1 MSPTKI
7 LLFSNP
13 RHGTTFLIDN
23 INRNDNIKM
32 CYELFSIGKNVN
44 VQYRECFSQIIDKEK
59 LNLEDC
65 QAYGEQ
71 RKTHERNYFDHITQ
85 KIDNIKTFSNIG
97 YKIFAQ
103 QIDTSFVNNKVTLE
117 EILEQFDKVIF
128 LDRDEISYAFSWINA
143 KRFGWDVQSR
153 FSKDIDLP
161 ATPEDISDII
171 RQTIHKDKLFKQAH
185 AYLEQVG
192 KPYLDLN
199 YDDLAQAPKLLSE
212 FIGQNIVFERP
223 FEPMS
228 YDYEKFLA
236 KNIALRNAFKNQDK
250 LISIDNSKHSPPT
263 PNYERQNNELEAINV
278 LHTGNET
285 YKETTHFINEIVKS
299 FSTFESDKDFAANI
313 DFNIT
318 VSCNS
323 ALNFEEKHIDLLK
336 KLFKNVNILTIDIPL
351 NQDFYFDS
359 MPEDT
364 SKINLE
370 YGLKSGPN
378 YIFFK
383 TMPLMAKYNTS
394 LFLEIDTYL
403 KPGWLTSIANY
414 VRHCGNFW
422 INGTSYGGGTG
433 VVDNDFLINHHING
447 GTCIYNTGDK
457 TFQKFIEWCNKIF
470 PILVKDYM
478 ILPYDYLVPLLYIIY
493 AHYGYGKSWQIIR
506 LAKQNYIYNNLICN
520 LSLPGDI
527 RKIKD
532 PVPGYIIHEKLKLD

>member
-1 MSPTKI
+1 MSTTKI

-23 INRNDNIKM
+23 INRNNNIMM
-32 CYELFSIGKNVN
+32 CYELLSIGKNRHH
-44 VQYRECFSQIIDKEK
+44 QYHQCFNEIVAEEDLS
-59 LNLEDC
+59 LEDC
-65 QAYGEQ
+65 EIYGEQ
-71 RKTHERNYFDHITQ
+71 RMQDETSYFNYITE
-85 KIDNIKTFSNIG
+85 KMNNIKSFSTIG

-103 QIDTSFVNNKVTLE
+103 QIDTTANNKVTLE
-117 EILEQFDKVIF
+117 YILDQFDKVIF
-128 LDRDEISYAFSWINA
+128 LDRDVVSYAFSWVNA
-143 KRFGWDVQSR
+143 MRFGWDVHSR
-153 FSKDIDLP
+153 FSKDIDLV
-161 ATPEDISDII
+161 ASSEDISDII
-171 RQTIHKDKLFKQAH
+171 RQSIHKDKLFKQAH
-185 AYLEQVG
+185 KYLDQSG

-199 YDDLAQAPKLLSE
+199 YDDLAQAPELISE
-212 FIGQNIVFERP
+212 FIGQDLVFEKA
-223 FEPMS
+223 FEPLS

-236 KNIALRNAFKNQDK
+236 RNIALRNALEKQNK
-250 LISIDNSKHSPPT
+250 VILIDNGEHSPPV
-263 PNYERQNNELEAINV
+263 PSHERQNNKLEAINV

-285 YKETTHFINEIVKS
+285 QKETTHFINEIVKS
-299 FSTFESDKDFAANI
+299 FSDFDLDKDLATNI

-323 ALNFEEKHIDLLK
+323 TLNFDEQQIDLLK
-336 KLFKNVNILTIDIPL
+336 KLFKNVNILTIDIPV
-351 NQDFYFDS
+351 NKDFYFDT

-364 SKINLE
+364 SDINLE

-414 VRHCGNFW
+414 VKHCGNFW
-422 INGTSYGGGTG
+422 INGTSYCGGAGA
-433 VVDNDFLINHHING
+433 VDSDFLINHHING
-447 GTCIYNTGDK
+447 GTCIYNTGNK
-457 TFQKFIEWCNKIF
+457 TFQQFIEWCDKIF
-470 PILVKDYM
+470 PILVKDYI
-478 ILPYDYLVPLLYIIY
+478 ILPYDYVVPLLYLIY
-493 AHYGYGKSWQIIR
+493 AHYGHGKSWQIIR

-520 LSLPGDI
+520 RSLPGDI